1 MKLTFENENTELSFS
16 LNSNE
21 ELVVEIK
28 EDGVPL
34 SINLDNKQMA
44 KLLDALKLVIYESDL

>member
-28 EDGVPL
+28 KNGVPL

>member
-16 LNSNE
+16 LNSND

-28 EDGVPL
+28 ENGVPL

>member
-16 LNSNE
+16 LNSKD

-28 EDGVPL
+28 ENGVPL

>member
-28 EDGVPL
+28 ENGVPL

>member
-1 MKLTFENENTELSFS
+1 MKLTFENENAELSFS